1 MSTQT
6 STHQPRQRWF
16 LRSSLLLKQTAF
28 VAVVTIVTG
37 GTLILASEGF
47 ARRMVRDE
55 IDQRLLLAATD
66 RQALLQNYIHQQ
78 EELVGLVASRTR
90 LRQLV
95 ADRAAGKI
103 APDEFRQQ
111 SAQILADARRS
122 AKGFVS
128 ISIADPQGTIITATD
143 EMSVGNDYGTDPDFM
158 EGRRKSNLGAPRR
171 VGAAYQSLLTAPVV
185 GNGGQLQAV
194 VIVVLDAQP
203 MADLLAGRAGL
214 GESGETLVGTLRDST
229 IHLLL
234 PARNAPQLADIPVGR
249 MPAMALA
256 VHGQSGLLHPWDY
269 RDVEVLAAYRPVGYL
284 DWGLVVKIDAAE
296 AYAPLARFRAIV
308 AILEAAIALAGAG
321 LSYLLA
327 KRFTQPILQLAD
339 KAATIATGDLTART
353 GLAHRTDEFGDLART
368 FDEMAEQI
376 QRHVHRTDALA
387 EASHTFAETARDFE
401 GVLTRVS
408 HRVAELIGDTCII
421 FLASDD
427 NVWLEPVALYD
438 SDPEVL
444 AFTREVL
451 AAAPVRVDDNT
462 MSGKVFKQNE
472 PLLVPQVSVASLRQ
486 ITKEEYWPLL
496 DRVASRSLLM
506 VPLRAQGRSIGVLSL
521 ARHRPESGAYS
532 EEDLKFATALAE
544 RAGMAILNA
553 RLYRALEVSNADL
566 ERRVAGRTAELEA
579 ANKELEA
586 FSYSVAHDLRAPLRA
601 MHGFSRL
608 IVEDFAPHLPDEAQR
623 YLHLVQ
629 DNAEQM
635 GRLIDD
641 LLTFSRLGRKPLEKQ
656 RVRTADLVRQIV
668 SGLQQEHTGREV
680 AITIGDLPDCT
691 ADPALLKQV
700 FANLLS
706 NAVKFTRT
714 RNPASIEVTS
724 RVDGSEPIYQ
734 VKDNGV
740 GFDMQYAGKLFGVF
754 QRLHRAEEYEG
765 TGVGLAIVQRIIHR
779 HGGRT
784 WAESELDKGATFYF
798 TLGGASHDGGAGRN
812 SAG

>member
-6 STHQPRQRWF
+6 STHQPRQRWS
-16 LRSSLLLKQTAF
+16 LRPSLLLKQTAF
-28 VAVVTIVTG
+28 VALVTIVTG

-122 AKGFVS
+122 AKDFVS
-128 ISIADPQGTIITATD
+128 ISIADPHGTIITATD
-143 EMSVGNDYGTDPDFM
+143 EIRVGNDYGTDPDFV
-158 EGRRKSNLGAPRR
+158 EGRRQSNLGAPHRI
-171 VGAAYQSLLTAPVV
+171 GETYQSLLTAPVL
-185 GNGGQLQAV
+185 GNDGKLQAV
-194 VIVVLDAQP
+194 VIVVLDVQP
-203 MADLLAGRAGL
+203 MVDLLASRAGL
-214 GESGETLVGTLRDST
+214 GESGETLIGTLRDST

-234 PARNAPQLADIPVGR
+234 PARNALQLVDIPVGR

-256 VHGQSGLLHPWDY
+256 VRGQSGLLHPWDY

-296 AYAPLARFRAIV
+296 VYAPLARFRTIV
-308 AILEAAIALAGAG
+308 VILEAAIILTGV
-321 LSYLLA
+321 LSSYLLA
-327 KRFTQPILQLAD
+327 RRFTRPIFELTGTAS
-339 KAATIATGDLTART
+339 TIARGDLTART
-353 GLAHRTDEFGDLART
+353 GLGHRTDEFGELART
-368 FDEMAEQI
+368 FDEMAVQI
-376 QRHVHRTDALA
+376 RRHVHRADTLA
-387 EASHTFAETARDFE
+387 DASHAFAQRARDLE
-401 GVLTRVS
+401 ALLASVAQ
-408 HRVAELIGDTCII
+408 RVAEQVGDTCTI
-421 FLASDD
+421 LLVSEDGAR
-427 NVWLEPVALYD
+427 LEPVALYD
-438 SDPEVL
+438 RDPEVAEL
-444 AFTREVL
+444 IRTIL
-451 AAAPVRVDDNT
+451 GTTPMPVDGDT
-462 MSGKVFKQNE
+462 MSSKVFRQNE
-472 PLLVPQVSVASLRQ
+472 TLLVPQVSISRLRQ
-486 ITKEEYWPLL
+486 MTKQEYWPLL

-553 RLYRALEVSNADL
+553 RLYGALEASNEDL
-566 ERRVAGRTAELEA
+566 ERRVADRTAELEA

-601 MHGFSRL
+601 MDGFSKL
-608 IVEDFAPHLPDEAQR
+608 VVEDFAPRLPEEAQR
-623 YLHLVQ
+623 YLGLVR
-629 DNAEQM
+629 DNAQQM

-641 LLTFSRLGRKPLEKQ
+641 LLTFSRLGRKPLDKQ
-656 RVRTADLVRQIV
+656 QVHTADLVRQVV
-668 SGLQQEHTGREV
+668 SDLQQEQMGREV
-680 AITIGDLPDCT
+680 TIQIGDLADCT

-706 NAVKFTRT
+706 NALKFTRT
-714 RNPASIEVTS
+714 CSPASIEVTS
-724 RVDGSEPIYQ
+724 RADGGEPVYE

-779 HGGRT
+779 HGGRA
-784 WAESELDKGATFYF
+784 WAEAAVDKGATFYF
-798 TLGGASHDGGAGRN
+798 TLGGASHDGGSG
-812 SAG
+812 